1 MKKILFALGCV
12 VLMSCGG
19 NSTKTVALTDS
30 IAVDTTVVD
39 TTAVDT
45 VFVNSVDSIN

>member
-19 NSTKTVALTDS
+19 NSTKTVTLTDS
-30 IAVDTTVVD
+30 VAVDTTV
-39 TTAVDT
+39 VDT

>member
-30 IAVDTTVVD
+30 VAVDTTV
-39 TTAVDT
+39 VDT